1 MKKSVIFKTIA
12 FMVICF
18 TVAFITNSM
27 GNGSIETV
35 SAEMNNATLPVVY
48 IEYEDTLVNTLHGY
62 TNNID
67 ITLLRDAIVP
77 LSKEREI
84 KLWVSGQ
91 SASVDAFSYEVRN
104 IDGSLVENGD
114 ITDIKDEE
122 GYAKCSTAIRMDLLE
137 GKEYYYVLLLTR
149 GEQVIRYYTRII
161 IAPEYHTSELLDF
174 VRRFHAQTFEKDEEN
189 SLLVFKLEPDATGNN
204 KDLSNVTIH
213 SSYDT
218 VTYADMAPSV
228 ISQVI
233 PTIQEIDSAYCIFKL
248 EFVIAAGD
256 DTITNYYN
264 VSEYY
269 KVKYVD
275 ASTTYLLDYYRT
287 QNELYNYKNVN
298 TTKNW
303 FKIGVADNEKFSYLT
318 SDGEKRVAFVR
329 EGQLWYYDYAKTNII
344 RVFGF
349 WQEDYLHVN
358 NTYRAH
364 DIHLLSMDDEGN
376 IAYAVSGYMN
386 RGNHEGHTGIAV
398 YRYIAESNR
407 TEELMFL
414 EIALPYEQLSVYTD
428 AFMYLN
434 KEDIFFFYLQGSLYR
449 VTRDGYMTELAAG
462 IALSELAVAQN
473 YNRIAY
479 PVEENVAQNTKVVIM
494 DLDTE
499 NTTEYEVSQQERLK
513 TIGFVESDFVCGKAM
528 ASDIIS
534 YVDGSIDFPMY
545 KIEVID
551 MDKNILKDYQGQDVY
566 IMNAYTDGLD
576 IYFDRADKESGGY
589 EIKDQDFITYK
600 EADNGEKISSV
611 YRYSSTSLNLLYMV
625 FPNYIYVKSV
635 PKLLITK
642 EMVRSESV
650 DVSVTLNQVQSN
662 YYVYNT
668 LGLSNVYSLAA
679 PALKDA
685 FVNKCIVLNSK
696 GERIWKNT
704 ALPEYYTITEQV
716 PTVTASDENASL
728 TACMQMALQYAGVSV
743 EPAEIEGREGSI
755 ETLFDEK
762 LGLSG
767 LRLTGVSTETML
779 YYLSNA
785 VPVIAKLQNN
795 HYVLITS
802 YNVPAIR
809 YFDPVTGE
817 SVREDRAEFGRK
829 MEQAGGI
836 YITYVP
842 RT

>member
-1 MKKSVIFKTIA
+1 
-12 FMVICF
+12 
-18 TVAFITNSM
+18 
-27 GNGSIETV
+27 
-35 SAEMNNATLPVVY
+35 MNNATLPVVY
-48 IEYEDTLVNTLHGY
+48 IEYEDTLVNMLHGY

-67 ITLLRDAIVP
+67 ITLLRDAIIPV
-77 LSKEREI
+77 SKERQI
-84 KLWVSGQ
+84 KLWVSGS
-91 SASVDAFSYEVRN
+91 SASVDSISYEVRAL
-104 IDGSLVENGD
+104 DGSLVENGD

-122 GYAKCSTAIRMDLLE
+122 GYIKCNSAIRMDLLE
-137 GKEYYYVLLLTR
+137 GREYHYVLLVTR
-149 GEQVIRYYTRII
+149 GEQVIRYYTRVIV
-161 IAPEYHTSELLDF
+161 APEYHTAELLDF
-174 VRRFHAQTFEKDEEN
+174 VKRFHAQTFDKDEEN
-189 SLLVFKLEPDATGNN
+189 SLLVFKLEPNASGNN

-218 VTYADMAPSV
+218 VTYAGMSPSV

-233 PTIQEIDSAYCIFKL
+233 PTIQEVDSSYCFFKL

-256 DTITNYYN
+256 ETITNYYN
-264 VSEYY
+264 VTEYY

-275 ASTTYLLDYYRT
+275 ETTTYLLDYYRT

-303 FKIGVADNEKFSYLT
+303 FKIGVADDKSFSYLT
-318 SDGEKRVAFVR
+318 SDREKRVAFVR

-344 RVFGF
+344 RIFGF
-349 WQEDYLHVN
+349 WQEDYLDIN
-358 NTYRAH
+358 NTYREH

-398 YRYIAESNR
+398 YRYMAGSNR

-428 AFMYLN
+428 QFMYLN
-434 KEDIFFFYLQGSLYR
+434 QQDTFFFYLQGGIYR
-449 VTRDGYMTELAAG
+449 VTRDGHMTELATG
-462 IALSELAVAQN
+462 VSLSELAVAQN

-479 PVEENVAQNTKVVIM
+479 PVEPDVSKNTKVVIL

-499 NTTEYEVSQQERLK
+499 DTTEYEVSEQERIQP
-513 TIGFVESDFVCGKAM
+513 IGFVDSDFVCGKAM
-528 ASDIIS
+528 TADIIS
-534 YVDGSIDFPMY
+534 YADGSVDFPMY
-545 KIEVID
+545 KLEVID
-551 MDKNILKDYQGQDVY
+551 MNKNILKDYQSQDMY
-566 IMNAYTDGLD
+566 IMNAYTAGLD
-576 IYFDRADKESGGY
+576 IYFDRAYKENGEY
-589 EIKDQDFITYK
+589 KIKDQDFITYK
-600 EADNGEKISSV
+600 EADNGEKVSV
-611 YRYSSTSLNLLYMV
+611 SYRYSASSLNLLYMV

-642 EMVRSESV
+642 EMVRNESAHI
-650 DVSVTLNQVQSN
+650 SVTLNDSESN

-668 LGLSNVYSLAA
+668 GGLSKVYNLAG

-685 FVNKCIVLNSK
+685 FSNRGIVLNSR
-696 GERIWKNT
+696 GERIWMNT
-704 ALPEYYTITEQV
+704 SLPEYYTITEEV
-716 PTVTASDENASL
+716 PTVTAADENASL
-728 TACMQMALQYAGVSV
+728 AACMQMALQYAGASV
-743 EPAEIEGREGSI
+743 EMEEIAAYEGSL
-755 ETLFDEK
+755 EGLFDEK

-767 LRLTGVSTETML
+767 LRLTDVSVETML
-779 YYLSNA
+779 YYISNA

-817 SVREDRAEFGRK
+817 SVREEREAFGRK

-842 RT
+842 GMPVQ